1 MMMSTMTMVV
11 MFGDDVDNDV
21 GNNVLN
27 DVGDD
32 TKHVIHGIV
41 SPCNNKFHEEQS
53 LGLLGYLLVE
63 LFHLF
68 HDSLNV

>member
-1 MMMSTMTMVV
+1 MKIECSWMNSIH
-11 MFGDDVDNDV
+11 DDVNNDD
-21 GNNVLN
+21 GG

-53 LGLLGYLLVE
+53 LGLLG
-63 LFHLF
+63 HC
-68 HDSLNV
+68 